1 MQYIVLCQS
10 CITSTA
16 NNLALM
22 FTYLL
27 NMFFEVVG
35 LKNTAF
41 DFEVINYLTRRQYN
55 MYDMLQSN
63 FGIH

>member
-10 CITSTA
+10 FIASTA
-16 NNLALM
+16 NNLAFM

>member
-1 MQYIVLCQS
+1 
-10 CITSTA
+10 
-16 NNLALM
+16 M